1 MAGEQFYTSRYAMI
15 RDGIVEN
22 IALFDSAVTAN
33 SHAEQLRYDCAV
45 CTDLYFV
52 TIGDTYVDG
61 VFFHE
66 GDEIERRLSLEET
79 VSVQTQQISDLELLV
94 LQLGGVI

>member
-15 RDGIVEN
+15 KNGVVEN
-22 IALFDSAVTAN
+22 IALFDSAATAQRIGT
-33 SHAEQLRYDCAV
+33 ELGFEVV

-61 VFFHE
+61 VFYHD
-66 GDEIERRLSLEET
+66 GDEIERQLTIEEK
-79 VSVQTQQISDLELLV
+79 VNDYASRINDLELLLLQMEGV
-94 LQLGGVI
+94 L